1 MLGGVRLYSD
11 LSAAATG
18 AAFDPAWL
26 VPDWPVPAHVRAVC
40 TTRAGGV
47 SGAPWNTLN
56 LGRYV
61 GDSATA
67 VAANRARLRE
77 ATGAQPVFLRQVHGT
92 HALDLDTL
100 PAAGEIPDAVE
111 HEADACTTAM
121 AGRACTIMAAD
132 CMPVLLADR
141 AGSRVGAAHAG
152 WRGLAGGVLESLV
165 QQFRSQR
172 PAGAAQGDLM
182 AWLGPCIGPRA
193 FEVGSEVRT
202 AFTQFDPDA
211 TACFMPHPQ
220 TPGKWL
226 ADLPALARR
235 RLAAAGVAAV
245 FGNDGGDG
253 WCTVA
258 NPLLFFSH
266 RRDAGRLGS
275 TGRMA
280 ACVWLS

>member
-1 MLGGVRLYSD
+1 MP
-11 LSAAATG
+11 AAATG
-18 AAFDPAWL
+18 AATDPAWL
-26 VPDWPVPAHVRAVC
+26 VPDWPVPARVRAVC

-47 SGAPWNTLN
+47 SGAPWDTLN
-56 LGRYV
+56 LGSHV
-61 GDSATA
+61 GDSPAS
-67 VAANRARLRE
+67 VAANRAWLRE

-100 PAAGEIPDAVE
+100 LPPAGEVSDAVE
-111 HEADACTTAM
+111 HEADACFTTVAR
-121 AGRACTIMAAD
+121 RACTIMVAD
-132 CMPVLLADR
+132 CLPVLLADR
-141 AGSRVGAAHAG
+141 AGTRVGAAHAG

-165 QQFRSQR
+165 HPFR
-172 PAGAAQGDLM
+172 PPHAAGTAEADLV

-193 FEVGSEVRT
+193 FEVGGEVLA
-202 AFTQFDPDA
+202 AFTLSDPDA
-211 TACFMPHPQ
+211 AACFVAHPH

-245 FGNDGGDG
+245 YGNDGGDG

-258 NPLLFFSH
+258 KPSLFFSH

-280 ACVWLS
+280 ACIWLA